1 MKVLRDM
8 EQYKKELIDF
18 IYEEI
23 RKAPSTI
30 LDTLKK
36 IDKKQSTQGAKD
48 SKQLMCLLPFGT
60 SALIHHKLTIVN
72 NSIIICQDFGGFTI
86 RVLG

>member
-1 MKVLRDM
+1 MKWCKNGVVGDKNRKWGRKKPINMKVLRDM

-36 IDKKQSTQGAKD
+36 IDKK
-48 SKQLMCLLPFGT
+48 
-60 SALIHHKLTIVN
+60 
-72 NSIIICQDFGGFTI
+72 
-86 RVLG
+86 

>member
-36 IDKKQSTQGAKD
+36 IDKK
-48 SKQLMCLLPFGT
+48 
-60 SALIHHKLTIVN
+60 
-72 NSIIICQDFGGFTI
+72 
-86 RVLG
+86 

>member
-36 IDKKQSTQGAKD
+36 
-48 SKQLMCLLPFGT
+48 
-60 SALIHHKLTIVN
+60 LTK
-72 NSIIICQDFGGFTI
+72 NSQPKEQRI
-86 RVLG
+86 LSN